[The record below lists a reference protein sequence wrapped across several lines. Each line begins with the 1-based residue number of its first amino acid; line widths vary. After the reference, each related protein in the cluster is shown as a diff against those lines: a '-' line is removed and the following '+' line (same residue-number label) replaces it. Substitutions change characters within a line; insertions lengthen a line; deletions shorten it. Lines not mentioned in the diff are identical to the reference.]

1 MEGGKEGYTYTLASG
16 IEEARA
22 PERRGHYR
30 NGAAARKRR
39 RRVERRGLT
48 TKKAARPVGHAAFV
62 AQVSVMTTGESVRW
76 AILDLNQ

>member
-22 PERRGHYR
+22 PERRR
-30 NGAAARKRR
+30 RAAR
-39 RRVERRGLT
+39 RGRT
-48 TKKAARPVGHAAFV
+48 TKKAASPVGRAAFV
-62 AQVSVMTTGESVRW
+62 AKVSVMTTGESVRW